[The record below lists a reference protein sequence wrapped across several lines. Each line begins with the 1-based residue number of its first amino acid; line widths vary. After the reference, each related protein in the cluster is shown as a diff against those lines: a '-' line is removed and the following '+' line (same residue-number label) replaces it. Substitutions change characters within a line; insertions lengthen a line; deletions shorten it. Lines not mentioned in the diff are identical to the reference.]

1 VKVKCVSP
9 HGGGHHGI
17 LRNDMPAVEGDRR
30 PLKLPPNEG
39 GYVDCPSLSAAPIP
53 VGSVIDAP
61 DTVRVPVA
69 AWVDEE
75 GRFREEFEERPFVPD
90 GFHFEAVEPPAAP
103 AAPKPAIVIPAPVAG
118 EGK

>member
-9 HGGGHHGI
+9 HGGGRHGF

-30 PLKLPPNEG
+30 PLKLPPNPG
-39 GYVDCPSLSAAPIP
+39 GYVDCPALSASPIP

-75 GRFREEFEERPFVPD
+75 GRFREETEERPFVPD
-90 GFHFEAVEPPAAP
+90 GFHFEAVEPPPPPP
-103 AAPKPAIVIPAPVAG
+103 AKPAVVIPAPAG